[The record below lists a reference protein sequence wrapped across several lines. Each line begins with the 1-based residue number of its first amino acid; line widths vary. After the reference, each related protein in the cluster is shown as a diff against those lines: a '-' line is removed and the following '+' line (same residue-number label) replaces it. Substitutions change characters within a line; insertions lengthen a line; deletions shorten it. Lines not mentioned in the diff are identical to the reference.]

1 MTSKKNVISFP
12 DNLSIKLS
20 GIDTMRLH
28 EHGQAIFV
36 HLSFDEKLS
45 SIQSSFLIKRI
56 LEKGML
62 DFQLTDFMFNRAK
75 GFHGPFK
82 SKLVKNLDFKKID
95 ETNFVESIYRIIT
108 KERKDTPLI
117 LDDRKDAFMEK
128 VELMTKKETD
138 FFILDRELSNEP
150 KKFEHEWSHALTE
163 YHEFLILNYSSNNI
177 FCLLL
182 AYD

>member
-1 MTSKKNVISFP
+1 MTSKKNIISFP
-12 DNLSIKLS
+12 DNLNITLS
-20 GIDTMRLH
+20 GIDTLRLH

-45 SIQSSFLIKRI
+45 SIQSSFLIKQI
-56 LEKGML
+56 LKKGML

-82 SKLVKNLDFKKID
+82 SNLLKNSDFKKID
-95 ETNFVESIYRIIT
+95 EDNFFKSIYRIIL

-117 LDDRKDAFMEK
+117 SEERKDTFFEK
-128 VELMTKKETD
+128 IELMTKKNAD
-138 FFILDRELSNEP
+138 FFILGKELSSEP

>member
-1 MTSKKNVISFP
+1 MTSKENIISFP
-12 DNLSIKLS
+12 DNLNITLS

-45 SIQSSFLIKRI
+45 SIQSSFLIKQI
-56 LEKGML
+56 LKKGML

-82 SKLVKNLDFKKID
+82 SKLLKNSDFKQID
-95 ETNFVESIYRIIT
+95 EQDFFESIYRVIS
-108 KERKDTPLI
+108 KERTDTPLI
-117 LDDRKDAFMEK
+117 TEERKNTFIEK
-128 VELMTKKETD
+128 IELMTKNEAD
-138 FFILDRELSNEP
+138 FYILSKELSNEP
-150 KKFEHEWSHALTE
+150 MKFEHEWSHALTE

>member
-1 MTSKKNVISFP
+1 MTSKKNIISFP
-12 DNLSIKLS
+12 DNLNIKLS
-20 GIDTMRLH
+20 GIDTMRVH

-36 HLSFDEKLS
+36 HLSFDENLS
-45 SIQSSFLIKRI
+45 SIQSSFLIKHI
-56 LEKGML
+56 LKKGIL

-82 SKLVKNLDFKKID
+82 SKLLKDSDFKQI
-95 ETNFVESIYRIIT
+95 EEHNFFESIHRIIK
-108 KERKDTPLI
+108 KERKDTPSI
-117 LDDRKDAFMEK
+117 LDDRKNTVMEK
-128 VELMTKKETD
+128 IELMAKKETD

-163 YHEFLILNYSSNNI
+163 YYEFLLLNYSSNNI

>member
-1 MTSKKNVISFP
+1 MTSKKNIISFP
-12 DNLSIKLS
+12 DNLKIKLS
-20 GIDTMRLH
+20 GIDTLRLH

-36 HLSFDEKLS
+36 HLSFDEELS
-45 SIQSSFLIKRI
+45 SIQSSFLIKQI
-56 LEKGML
+56 LVKGML

-82 SKLVKNLDFKKID
+82 SKLLKNSDFKKID
-95 ETNFVESIYRIIT
+95 ESNFFESIRRIIT

-138 FFILDRELSNEP
+138 FFILDRKLSNEP
-150 KKFEHEWSHALTE
+150 KKFEHEWSHAITE

>member
-1 MTSKKNVISFP
+1 MTSKKNIISFP
-12 DNLSIKLS
+12 DNLNIKLS

-36 HLSFDEKLS
+36 HLSFDKKLS
-45 SIQSSFLIKRI
+45 SIQSSFLIKQI

-82 SKLVKNLDFKKID
+82 SKLLQDSDFKKI
-95 ETNFVESIYRIIT
+95 EGSIFFESICRIIS

-117 LDDRKDAFMEK
+117 LDNRKDAFMEK
-128 VELMTKKETD
+128 VELMTKKETE

-163 YHEFLILNYSSNNI
+163 YHEFLILNYSTNNI

>member
-1 MTSKKNVISFP
+1 MTNKKNIITFP
-12 DNLSIKLS
+12 DNLNVKLS

-36 HLSFDEKLS
+36 HLTFDEKLN
-45 SIQSSFLIKRI
+45 SIHSSFLIKHI

-82 SKLVKNLDFKKID
+82 SKLIKDTDFHKID
-95 ETNFVESIYRIIT
+95 EHNFFESIHRIISQD
-108 KERKDTPLI
+108 RKDTPNI
-117 LDDRKDAFMEK
+117 ADDRKNTFLEK
-128 VELMTKKETD
+128 IELMTKKETD
-138 FFILDRELSNEP
+138 FYILRKELLNEP

>member
-1 MTSKKNVISFP
+1 MTNKRNIISFP
-12 DNLSIKLS
+12 DNLNIKLS

-36 HLSFDEKLS
+36 HLTFDEKLS
-45 SIQSSFLIKRI
+45 SIHSSFLIKHI

-62 DFQLTDFMFNRAK
+62 DFQLTDFMFNKAK

-82 SKLVKNLDFKKID
+82 SKLIKDSDFDKIS
-95 ETNFVESIYRIIT
+95 ENNFFESIYRIISQ
-108 KERKDTPLI
+108 ERKDTPNI
-117 LDDRKDAFMEK
+117 SNDRRSTFVEK
-128 VELMTKKETD
+128 IELMTKKETD
-138 FFILDRELSNEP
+138 FYILRKELLNEP

>member
-1 MTSKKNVISFP
+1 MTSKKNIISFP
-12 DNLSIKLS
+12 DNLNIKLS

-45 SIQSSFLIKRI
+45 SIQSSFLIKKI

-82 SKLVKNLDFKKID
+82 SKLLTNLDFKKID
-95 ETNFVESIYRIIT
+95 EHNFFESIYRIINQ
-108 KERKDTPLI
+108 ERKDTPSI
-117 LDDRKDAFMEK
+117 SDERKNTFIEK
-128 VELMTKKETD
+128 IELMTKKETD
-138 FFILDRELSNEP
+138 FFTLGKELSKEP
-150 KKFEHEWSHALTE
+150 NKFEHEWSHALTE
-163 YHEFLILNYSSNNI
+163 FHEFLILNYSSNNI

>member
-1 MTSKKNVISFP
+1 MTSKKNIISFP
-12 DNLSIKLS
+12 DNLNITLS

-36 HLSFDEKLS
+36 HLSFNEKLS

-56 LEKGML
+56 LKKGML

-82 SKLVKNLDFKKID
+82 SKLLKNSDFKKID
-95 ETNFVESIYRIIT
+95 EDNFFESIYRIIL

-117 LDDRKDAFMEK
+117 SEKRKDAFIEK
-128 VELMTKKETD
+128 IELMTKKNAD
-138 FFILDRELSNEP
+138 FFILDKELSSDP

-163 YHEFLILNYSSNNI
+163 YNEFLILNYSSNNI

>member
-1 MTSKKNVISFP
+1 MTNKNNIISFP
-12 DNLSIKLS
+12 DNLNIKLS
-20 GIDTMRLH
+20 GIDPMRLH

-45 SIQSSFLIKRI
+45 SIQSSFLIKQI

-75 GFHGPFK
+75 GFHGPYK
-82 SKLVKNLDFKKID
+82 RKLLKNSDFKKID
-95 ETNFVESIYRIIT
+95 ENNFFESIHKVIT
-108 KERKDTPLI
+108 KERKDTPSI
-117 LDDRKDAFMEK
+117 LDGRKDAFMEK
-128 VELMTKKETD
+128 IELMTKKDTD

-163 YHEFLILNYSSNNI
+163 YHEFLILNYSTNNI

>member
-1 MTSKKNVISFP
+1 MTSKKNIISFP
-12 DNLSIKLS
+12 DNLNITLS

-45 SIQSSFLIKRI
+45 SIQSSFLIKQI
-56 LEKGML
+56 LKKGML

-82 SKLVKNLDFKKID
+82 SKLLKNSDFKKINED
-95 ETNFVESIYRIIT
+95 NFFESIYRIIL

-117 LDDRKDAFMEK
+117 SDDRKDTFIEK
-128 VELMTKKETD
+128 IELMAKKEAD
-138 FFILDRELSNEP
+138 FFILGKELSSEP

>member
-1 MTSKKNVISFP
+1 MTSKKNIISFP
-12 DNLSIKLS
+12 DNLKISLS

-28 EHGQAIFV
+28 DHGQAIFV
-36 HLSFDEKLS
+36 HLSFKEKLS
-45 SIQSSFLIKRI
+45 SIQSSFLIKQI
-56 LEKGML
+56 LKKGML

-82 SKLVKNLDFKKID
+82 SKLVKNSDFKKID
-95 ETNFVESIYRIIT
+95 ESNFVESIYRIIT

>member
-1 MTSKKNVISFP
+1 MTNKKNIISFP
-12 DNLSIKLS
+12 DNLNIKLS

-45 SIQSSFLIKRI
+45 SIQSSFLIKKI

-82 SKLVKNLDFKKID
+82 SKLLKNSDFKKID
-95 ETNFVESIYRIIT
+95 ESNFYESIHRIIT

-117 LDDRKDAFMEK
+117 LDGRKDAFMEK

-138 FFILDRELSNEP
+138 FFILDRKLSNEP

-163 YHEFLILNYSSNNI
+163 FHEFLILNYSSNNI

>member
-1 MTSKKNVISFP
+1 MTSKKNIISFP
-12 DNLSIKLS
+12 DNLKISLS

-28 EHGQAIFV
+28 DHGQAIFV

-45 SIQSSFLIKRI
+45 SIQSSFLIKQI
-56 LEKGML
+56 LKKGML

-82 SKLVKNLDFKKID
+82 SKLLKNSDFKKID
-95 ETNFVESIYRIIT
+95 EDNFFKSIYRIIL

-117 LDDRKDAFMEK
+117 SEERKDAFIEK
-128 VELMTKKETD
+128 IELMTKKNVD
-138 FFILDRELSNEP
+138 FFILDKELSSEP

-163 YHEFLILNYSSNNI
+163 YHEFLILNFSSNNI

>member
-1 MTSKKNVISFP
+1 MTSKKNIISFP
-12 DNLSIKLS
+12 DNLNITLS

-28 EHGQAIFV
+28 DHGQAIFV
-36 HLSFDEKLS
+36 HLSFKEKLS
-45 SIQSSFLIKRI
+45 SIQSSFLIEQI
-56 LEKGML
+56 LKKGML

-82 SKLVKNLDFKKID
+82 SKLLKNSDFKKID
-95 ETNFVESIYRIIT
+95 EDNFFKSIYRIIL

-117 LDDRKDAFMEK
+117 SEERKDAFIEK
-128 VELMTKKETD
+128 IELMTKKNAD
-138 FFILDRELSNEP
+138 FFILGKKLSSEP

-163 YHEFLILNYSSNNI
+163 YNEFLILNYSSNNI

>member
-1 MTSKKNVISFP
+1 MTSKKNIISFP
-12 DNLSIKLS
+12 DNLNITLS

-45 SIQSSFLIKRI
+45 SIQSSFLIKQI
-56 LEKGML
+56 LKKGML
-62 DFQLTDFMFNRAK
+62 DFQLTDFMFNRAN

-82 SKLVKNLDFKKID
+82 SKLLKNSDFKKID
-95 ETNFVESIYRIIT
+95 EDNFFESIYRIIL

-117 LDDRKDAFMEK
+117 SEERKDAFIEK
-128 VELMTKKETD
+128 IELMTKKNAD
-138 FFILDRELSNEP
+138 FFILDKELSSEP

-163 YHEFLILNYSSNNI
+163 YHEFLILNFSSNNI

>member
-1 MTSKKNVISFP
+1 MTSKKNIISFP
-12 DNLSIKLS
+12 DNLNIKLS

-28 EHGQAIFV
+28 VHGQAIFV

-45 SIQSSFLIKRI
+45 SIQSSFLIKQI

-82 SKLVKNLDFKKID
+82 SKLLKNSDFKKI
-95 ETNFVESIYRIIT
+95 EEQNFFESINRIIT
-108 KERKDTPLI
+108 KERKDTPSI
-117 LDDRKDAFMEK
+117 LEDRKDTFMEK
-128 VELMTKKETD
+128 IILMTKKETD
-138 FFILDRELSNEP
+138 FFVLSKELSHEP

-163 YHEFLILNYSSNNI
+163 YHEFLILNYSTNNI

>member
-1 MTSKKNVISFP
+1 MTSKKNIISFP
-12 DNLSIKLS
+12 DNLNITLS

-28 EHGQAIFV
+28 DHGQAIFV

-45 SIQSSFLIKRI
+45 SIQSSFLIEQI
-56 LEKGML
+56 LKKGML

-82 SKLVKNLDFKKID
+82 SKLLKNSDFKKID
-95 ETNFVESIYRIIT
+95 EDNFFESIYRIIL

-117 LDDRKDAFMEK
+117 SEERKDAFIEK
-128 VELMTKKETD
+128 IELMTKKNAD
-138 FFILDRELSNEP
+138 FFILDKELSSEP

-163 YHEFLILNYSSNNI
+163 YYEFLLLNYSSNNI
-177 FCLLL
+177 FCLLF

>member
-1 MTSKKNVISFP
+1 MTSKKNIISFP
-12 DNLSIKLS
+12 DNLNIKLS
-20 GIDTMRLH
+20 GIDTIRLH

-45 SIQSSFLIKRI
+45 AIQSSFLIKQI
-56 LEKGML
+56 LNKGML

-82 SKLVKNLDFKKID
+82 SKLLKISDFKKID
-95 ETNFVESIYRIIT
+95 GQDFFESIYRIIS

-117 LDDRKDAFMEK
+117 SNERKHTFIEK
-128 VELMTKKETD
+128 IELMTKKEAD
-138 FFILDRELSNEP
+138 FFVLDKELANEP
-150 KKFEHEWSHALTE
+150 KKFEHEWSHAITE
-163 YHEFLILNYSSNNI
+163 YHEFLILNYSFNNI

>member
-1 MTSKKNVISFP
+1 MTSKKNIISFP
-12 DNLSIKLS
+12 DNLKISLS

-28 EHGQAIFV
+28 DHGQAIFV

-45 SIQSSFLIKRI
+45 SIQSSFLIKQI
-56 LEKGML
+56 LKKGML

-82 SKLVKNLDFKKID
+82 SKLLKNSDFKKID
-95 ETNFVESIYRIIT
+95 EDNFFESIYRIIL

-117 LDDRKDAFMEK
+117 SEERKDAFIEK
-128 VELMTKKETD
+128 IELMTKKNAD
-138 FFILDRELSNEP
+138 FFILDKELSSDP

-163 YHEFLILNYSSNNI
+163 YHEFLILNFSSNNI

>member
-12 DNLSIKLS
+12 DSLSIKLS

-95 ETNFVESIYRIIT
+95 ESNFVESIYRIIT

>member
-1 MTSKKNVISFP
+1 MTSKKNIISFP
-12 DNLSIKLS
+12 DNLNITLS

-45 SIQSSFLIKRI
+45 SIQSSFLIKQI
-56 LEKGML
+56 LKKGML

-75 GFHGPFK
+75 GFQGPFK
-82 SKLVKNLDFKKID
+82 SKLLKNSDFKKID
-95 ETNFVESIYRIIT
+95 EQDFLKSIYRIIL

-117 LDDRKDAFMEK
+117 SEERKDAFIEK
-128 VELMTKKETD
+128 IELMTKKNAD
-138 FFILDRELSNEP
+138 FFILDKELSSEP

-163 YHEFLILNYSSNNI
+163 YHEFLILNFSSNNI